1 MSKSGAAKRYAIALF
16 ELAKEHNQVAKFDQ
30 ELRVIQQVLA
40 ENNQLYKALEAPGIS
55 LADKHAMINTLSAGA
70 SAMITNTLKLLVE
83 RRRTNEIAAVCD
95 EFIKLS
101 NEERGVADAL
111 VYSARPLTEEEQTN
125 VSHTF
130 ARKVG
135 KQTLNIESIVDSN
148 LLGGLKVQIGNRIFD
163 GTLRGKLDRLQK
175 QLTTNL

>member
-16 ELAKEHNQVAKFDQ
+16 ELAKEHNQVAKYDQ
-30 ELRVIQQVLA
+30 ELRVIKQVMD
-40 ENNQLYKALEAPGIS
+40 ENSEVSKALESPGVS
-55 LADKHAMINTLSAGA
+55 TADKHAIINTLAAHA
-70 SAMITNTLKLLVE
+70 SITVSNTLKLLVE
-83 RRRTNEIAAVCD
+83 RRRSNEIAAVCE

-101 NEERGVADAL
+101 NEERGVADAT
-111 VYSARPLTEEEQTN
+111 VYSARPLTEAEETN
-125 VSHTF
+125 VSQTF

-135 KQTLNIESIVDSN
+135 KQTLNIENIVDSN

-175 QLTTNL
+175 QLTTN